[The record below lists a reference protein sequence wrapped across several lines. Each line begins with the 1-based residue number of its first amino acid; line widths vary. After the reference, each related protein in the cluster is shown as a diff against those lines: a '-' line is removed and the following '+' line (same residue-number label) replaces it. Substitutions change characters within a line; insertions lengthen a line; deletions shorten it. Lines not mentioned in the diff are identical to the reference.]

1 MWTWILPLLVSSAT
15 AAECPERITPEAFR
29 TRIEAVREP
38 VAFADPMAQGQ
49 IDDLLALME
58 SCINGPVRRQDIAAL
73 FLARGAWEILAGTE
87 SDWHQQ
93 LARDHLTWAYAVGS
107 RDAWEPMY
115 GPQVEEVFDEVSSS
129 LLEKGV
135 LDLTFRSVPEVM
147 VLDGEVV
154 REQGRRFVTAG
165 AHLVQWKDG
174 QGWHGEIIRLAPEE
188 TKTIGGGR
196 ASREGGAR
204 GGGREK
210 KSAYRVKWGPQPTGH
225 VNAMARIG
233 ADLVRVGHETGALK
247 GGHLFPGARVE
258 GQLFVY
264 RAVSVRVAAGM
275 GPGAREYRPPEGR
288 EALLGVGFGQR
299 TETLFWDFTVG
310 GAYKVVASPVSQ
322 LQWPGDPKREGPVFR
337 QVGVPAAVVSGH
349 VARKQNRIDAH
360 VSLAR
365 LNASG
370 DLGLGLEARGRKV
383 LGEGKT
389 APILG
394 VHAGRFSRPGASK
407 QRSDVYRFVVLEGG
421 LTWSY

>member
-15 AAECPERITPEAFR
+15 AAECTERITPEAFR
-29 TRIEAVREP
+29 TRVEAVREP
-38 VAFADPMAQGQ
+38 VAFADPTAQGQ
-49 IDDLLALME
+49 IDNLLALME
-58 SCINGPVRRQDIAAL
+58 NCINGPVRREDIAGL
-73 FLARGAWEILAGTE
+73 FLARGAWEILAGAQ

-115 GPQVEEVFDEVSSS
+115 GPQVEKVFDEISSQ

-135 LDLTFRSVPEVM
+135 LDLTFRTVPEVT
-147 VLDGEVV
+147 VLDGVVV

-165 AHLVQWKDG
+165 AHLVQWKDET
-174 QGWHGEIIRLAPEE
+174 GWHGEIIRLAPEE

-196 ASREGGAR
+196 ASREGASR

-210 KSAYRVKWGPQPTGH
+210 KNTYKVKWGPQPTGH
-225 VNAMARIG
+225 VNAMGRFG
-233 ADLVRVGHETGALK
+233 ADLIRVGHETGALK
-247 GGHLFPGARVE
+247 GGHIFPGVRAE

-264 RAVSVRVAAGM
+264 RSLSIRVAAGM
-275 GPGAREYRPPEGR
+275 GPGAKEYRPPEGR

-299 TETLFWDFTVG
+299 TETLFWDVTVG
-310 GAYKVVASPVSQ
+310 GAYKVVASPVS
-322 LQWPGDPKREGPVFR
+322 LVQWDGPVFR
-337 QVGVPAAVVSGH
+337 EVGVPAAVVSGH

-360 VSLAR
+360 ASMAR
-365 LNASG
+365 LNSGG

-383 LGEGKT
+383 LGQGKT

-394 VHAGRFSRPGASK
+394 VHVGRFSRPGASL
-407 QRSDVYRFVVLEGG
+407 RSDVYRFVVLEGG

>member
-1 MWTWILPLLVSSAT
+1 MWTWILPLLVSSAS
-15 AAECPERITPEAFR
+15 AAECTERITPEAFR
-29 TRIEAVREP
+29 TRVEAVREP
-38 VAFADPMAQGQ
+38 VAFADPTAQGQ
-49 IDDLLALME
+49 IDELLALME
-58 SCINGPVRRQDIAAL
+58 RCINGPVRREDIAGL
-73 FLARGAWEILAGTE
+73 FLARGAWEILAGAE

-115 GPQVEEVFDEVSSS
+115 GPQVEEVFDEVSSE
-129 LLEKGV
+129 LLQKGV
-135 LDLTFRSVPEVM
+135 LDLTFRRVPEVT

-165 AHLVQWKDG
+165 AHLVQWKDEA
-174 QGWHGEIIRLAPEE
+174 GWHGEIVRLAPEE

-196 ASREGGAR
+196 ASREGGSR

-210 KSAYRVKWGPQPTGH
+210 KNTYKAKKGPQPTGH
-225 VNAMARIG
+225 LNAMARFG

-264 RAVSVRVAAGM
+264 RALSIRVAGGM

-310 GAYKVVASPVSQ
+310 GAYKVVASPVSRVQ
-322 LQWPGDPKREGPVFR
+322 PDGPVFR
-337 QVGVPAAVVSGH
+337 QVSVPAAVVSGH
-349 VARKQNRIDAH
+349 VASKQNRIDAH
-360 VSLAR
+360 VSLAP
-365 LNASG
+365 LNAGG

-383 LGEGKT
+383 LGQGKT

-394 VHAGRFSRPGASK
+394 VHAGRFSRPGASL
-407 QRSDVYRFVVLEGG
+407 RSDVYRFVVLEGG
-421 LTWSY
+421 FTWSY